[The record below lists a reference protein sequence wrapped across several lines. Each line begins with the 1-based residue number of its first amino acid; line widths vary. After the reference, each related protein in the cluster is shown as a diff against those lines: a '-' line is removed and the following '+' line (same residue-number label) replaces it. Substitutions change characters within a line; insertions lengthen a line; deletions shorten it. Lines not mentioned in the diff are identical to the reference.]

1 MGWFSWETHGVFH
14 CWQCSSVWNIRG
26 LLSIVPPSNSGKCP
40 GTSNSRRDNIEV
52 SLGGETQTDVAEVK
66 LVGGFN
72 PPKKIENMWKYVK
85 PETRKSVL
93 GQHKQQKWFAVSMSC
108 YHSNN
113 SHTAVSA
120 FHSLAVFKT
129 VPLHWTD
136 WLIEILHD
144 MNPQNHHST
153 GLLQPLLIW
162 HPK

>member
-1 MGWFSWETHGVFH
+1 MLNSQLLWLLGAAQDNRDTTMQKIFWKLPIWNKAMRASGKMSGVSMGWFSWETHGVFH

-93 GQHKQQKWFAVSMSC
+93 GQHKQQK
-108 YHSNN
+108 
-113 SHTAVSA
+113 
-120 FHSLAVFKT
+120 
-129 VPLHWTD
+129 
-136 WLIEILHD
+136 
-144 MNPQNHHST
+144 
-153 GLLQPLLIW
+153 
-162 HPK
+162 